1 MESHKLELYRWFIPV
16 AETAPPVARLRELE
30 RVVRDQLAPAL
41 RDPVVREH
49 VSGFHLWKRTAE
61 EGQAAGAAG
70 AGVDLFATPEADS
83 PLTTVLAGRLKEAG
97 AVGGRGVAG
106 EAAVILHPIAA
117 EYRRGLTEIS
127 EIALDLHVACEP
139 DFRAHQCAL
148 IDSACSSADPR
159 FMLQTYLTEHSAAY
173 LRLARP
179 EPEVEGELWSW
190 AQEELWSRLYTPGP
204 GRGLLAPIYS
214 LWNIVLGT
222 VPRRWTDRTELAAR
236 LGIDCG

>member
-1 MESHKLELYRWFIPV
+1 MNPDRLELYRWFIAV
-16 AETAPPVARLRELE
+16 TERASPVARLREME
-30 RVVRDQLAPAL
+30 RVVREQLAPAL

-49 VSGFHLWKRTAE
+49 VSGFHLWKRNAE
-61 EGQAAGAAG
+61 EGEAAGAAG
-70 AGVDLFATPEADS
+70 VGVDLFAAADADPPS
-83 PLTTVLAGRLKEAG
+83 DPVLASHLQEAG
-97 AVGGRGVAG
+97 AVGGRGVLG

-117 EYRRGLTEIS
+117 EYRRGLTDIS
-127 EIALDLHVACEP
+127 EVALDLHVAP
-139 DFRAHQCAL
+139 QLDFRAHQCAL
-148 IDSACSSADPR
+148 IDAACSSADPR
-159 FMLQTYLTEHSAAY
+159 FQLQTYLTEHSAAY